1 MIKVTRLNGRT
12 LYLNAELV
20 RFVEPTPDTVI
31 SLTDGGRMVVRESSE
46 EVVEAII
53 EYQRK
58 VRAGTLTGSGSAS
71 VEPRSPPEN
80 GSGA

>member
-1 MIKVTRLNGRT
+1 MIKLTRLNGRT

-31 SLTDGGRMVVRESSE
+31 SLTDGDRIVVRESPE

-53 EYQRK
+53 DYQRK
-58 VRAGTLTGSGSAS
+58 VRVRTLTGSGSAC
-71 VEPRSPPEN
+71 VEPQSPPAD
-80 GSGA
+80 GSRV